1 MNFDTEQIEVIENIH
16 SNMIVLAGAGTGKTS
31 VISGCIRKLLEDGER
46 PDNIYCV
53 TFTNRAKNEL
63 VERISNKQVWVG
75 TLHSLAFRMI
85 QEHHDMLRYQ
95 LEKSLF

>member
-16 SNMIVLAGAGTGKTS
+16 SNMIVLAGAGIGKTS

-53 TFTNRAKNEL
+53 TVTNRAKNEL

-75 TLHSLAFRMI
+75 TLHNASARKHSEFI
-85 QEHHDMLRYQ
+85 HVQKQ
-95 LEKSLF
+95 